1 MLITGTEGFSPVQ
14 KKNTARLTGAAG
26 DRRTQ
31 ARGGH
36 YDQVAVSAGQDG
48 NRFREMVASLS
59 YQVRTYNTTGKIQGR
74 GGGPDAAADG
84 GRRVMADGNWGEY
97 LTLLENLGGK
107 LEELT
112 DLERTKALAVGR
124 SDLEELEECMKREQV
139 MSLSL
144 RGLDQKREKLLA
156 ALGLTG
162 VPLRDLAERAPESVR
177 MEAKAAAEKLR
188 QKYEVFQSA
197 SDVARNTLECNLH
210 AIEKLQKAHE
220 VQPEERSLRQSDFR
234 A

>member
-1 MLITGTEGFSPVQ
+1 MAGWQDYLKLMG
-14 KKNTARLTGAAG
+14 NLT
-26 DRRTQ
+26 RT
-31 ARGGH
+31 
-36 YDQVAVSAGQDG
+36 
-48 NRFREMVASLS
+48 
-59 YQVRTYNTTGKIQGR
+59 
-74 GGGPDAAADG
+74 
-84 GRRVMADGNWGEY
+84 
-97 LTLLENLGGK
+97 

-112 DLERTKALAVGR
+112 QVEREKNDAASQGDLAGVEA
-124 SDLEELEECMKREQV
+124 CMKREQV

>member
-1 MLITGTEGFSPVQ
+1 MTDLELWR
-14 KKNTARLTGAAG
+14 K
-26 DRRTQ
+26 
-31 ARGGH
+31 
-36 YDQVAVSAGQDG
+36 
-48 NRFREMVASLS
+48 
-59 YQVRTYNTTGKIQGR
+59 
-74 GGGPDAAADG
+74 
-84 GRRVMADGNWGEY
+84 Y
-97 LTLLENLGGK
+97 LALLESLGGT

-112 DLERTKALAVGR
+112 GLEQAKTQAVSKGDLPAVE
-124 SDLEELEECMKREQV
+124 DTMKREQV
-139 MSLSL
+139 ISLSL

>member
-1 MLITGTEGFSPVQ
+1 
-14 KKNTARLTGAAG
+14 
-26 DRRTQ
+26 
-31 ARGGH
+31 
-36 YDQVAVSAGQDG
+36 
-48 NRFREMVASLS
+48 
-59 YQVRTYNTTGKIQGR
+59 
-74 GGGPDAAADG
+74 
-84 GRRVMADGNWGEY
+84 MADGNWGEY
-97 LTLLENLGGK
+97 LTLLETLGGK

-124 SDLEELEECMKREQV
+124 SDLEGLEECMKREQV

-162 VPLRDLAERAPESVR
+162 VPLRDLAERAPEGVR
-177 MEAKAAAEKLR
+177 MEARAAAEKLR

-210 AIEKLQKAHE
+210 AIEKLQKALE
-220 VQPEERSLRQSDFR
+220 VQPEERSVRQSDFR

>member
-1 MLITGTEGFSPVQ
+1 
-14 KKNTARLTGAAG
+14 
-26 DRRTQ
+26 
-31 ARGGH
+31 
-36 YDQVAVSAGQDG
+36 
-48 NRFREMVASLS
+48 
-59 YQVRTYNTTGKIQGR
+59 
-74 GGGPDAAADG
+74 
-84 GRRVMADGNWGEY
+84 MADGNWGEY
-97 LTLLENLGGK
+97 LTLLETLGGK

-162 VPLRDLAERAPESVR
+162 VPLRDLAERAPEGVR

>member
-1 MLITGTEGFSPVQ
+1 
-14 KKNTARLTGAAG
+14 
-26 DRRTQ
+26 
-31 ARGGH
+31 
-36 YDQVAVSAGQDG
+36 
-48 NRFREMVASLS
+48 
-59 YQVRTYNTTGKIQGR
+59 
-74 GGGPDAAADG
+74 
-84 GRRVMADGNWGEY
+84 MADGNWGEY

-162 VPLRDLAERAPESVR
+162 VPLRDLAERAPEGVR

-210 AIEKLQKAHE
+210 AIEKLQKTHE

>member
-1 MLITGTEGFSPVQ
+1 
-14 KKNTARLTGAAG
+14 
-26 DRRTQ
+26 
-31 ARGGH
+31 
-36 YDQVAVSAGQDG
+36 
-48 NRFREMVASLS
+48 
-59 YQVRTYNTTGKIQGR
+59 
-74 GGGPDAAADG
+74 
-84 GRRVMADGNWGEY
+84 MADGNWGEY
-97 LTLLENLGGK
+97 LTLLETLGGK

-112 DLERTKALAVGR
+112 DLERTKAVAVGR
-124 SDLEELEECMKREQV
+124 SDLEGLEECMKREQV

-162 VPLRDLAERAPESVR
+162 VPLRDLAERAPEGVR
-177 MEAKAAAEKLR
+177 MEARAAAEKLR

-210 AIEKLQKAHE
+210 AIEKLQKALE
-220 VQPEERSLRQSDFR
+220 VQPEERSVRQSDFR

>member
-1 MLITGTEGFSPVQ
+1 
-14 KKNTARLTGAAG
+14 
-26 DRRTQ
+26 
-31 ARGGH
+31 
-36 YDQVAVSAGQDG
+36 
-48 NRFREMVASLS
+48 
-59 YQVRTYNTTGKIQGR
+59 
-74 GGGPDAAADG
+74 
-84 GRRVMADGNWGEY
+84 MADGNWGEY
-97 LTLLENLGGK
+97 LTLLETLGGK

-112 DLERTKALAVGR
+112 DLERAKAVAVGR
-124 SDLEELEECMKREQV
+124 SDLEGLEECMKREQV

-162 VPLRDLAERAPESVR
+162 VPLRDLAERAPEGVR

-210 AIEKLQKAHE
+210 AIEKLQKALE
-220 VQPEERSLRQSDFR
+220 VQPEERSVRQSDFR

>member
-1 MLITGTEGFSPVQ
+1 
-14 KKNTARLTGAAG
+14 
-26 DRRTQ
+26 
-31 ARGGH
+31 
-36 YDQVAVSAGQDG
+36 
-48 NRFREMVASLS
+48 
-59 YQVRTYNTTGKIQGR
+59 
-74 GGGPDAAADG
+74 
-84 GRRVMADGNWGEY
+84 MADGNWGEY

-144 RGLDQKREKLLA
+144 RGLDQKREKLLS

-162 VPLRDLAERAPESVR
+162 VPLRDLAERAPEGVR

>member
-1 MLITGTEGFSPVQ
+1 
-14 KKNTARLTGAAG
+14 
-26 DRRTQ
+26 
-31 ARGGH
+31 
-36 YDQVAVSAGQDG
+36 
-48 NRFREMVASLS
+48 
-59 YQVRTYNTTGKIQGR
+59 
-74 GGGPDAAADG
+74 
-84 GRRVMADGNWGEY
+84 MADGNWGEY
-97 LTLLENLGGK
+97 LTLLETLGGK

>member
-1 MLITGTEGFSPVQ
+1 
-14 KKNTARLTGAAG
+14 
-26 DRRTQ
+26 
-31 ARGGH
+31 
-36 YDQVAVSAGQDG
+36 
-48 NRFREMVASLS
+48 
-59 YQVRTYNTTGKIQGR
+59 
-74 GGGPDAAADG
+74 
-84 GRRVMADGNWGEY
+84 MADGNWGEY

-162 VPLRDLAERAPESVR
+162 VPLRDLAERAPEGVR

>member
-1 MLITGTEGFSPVQ
+1 
-14 KKNTARLTGAAG
+14 
-26 DRRTQ
+26 
-31 ARGGH
+31 
-36 YDQVAVSAGQDG
+36 
-48 NRFREMVASLS
+48 
-59 YQVRTYNTTGKIQGR
+59 
-74 GGGPDAAADG
+74 
-84 GRRVMADGNWGEY
+84 MADGNWGEY
-97 LTLLENLGGK
+97 LTLLETLGGK

-112 DLERTKALAVGR
+112 DLERTKAVAVGR
-124 SDLEELEECMKREQV
+124 SDLEGLEECMKREQV

>member
-1 MLITGTEGFSPVQ
+1 
-14 KKNTARLTGAAG
+14 
-26 DRRTQ
+26 
-31 ARGGH
+31 
-36 YDQVAVSAGQDG
+36 
-48 NRFREMVASLS
+48 
-59 YQVRTYNTTGKIQGR
+59 
-74 GGGPDAAADG
+74 
-84 GRRVMADGNWGEY
+84 MADGNWGEY

-162 VPLRDLAERAPESVR
+162 VPCGIWRSARRRA
-177 MEAKAAAEKLR
+177 
-188 QKYEVFQSA
+188 
-197 SDVARNTLECNLH
+197 
-210 AIEKLQKAHE
+210 
-220 VQPEERSLRQSDFR
+220 
-234 A
+234 